1 MALLIVSCP
10 CALGLATPL
19 AVSAAI
25 GRAARK
31 KILIKGG
38 DALENLAR
46 PGRMLLDKT
55 GTLTEGRLGVI
66 RWWGDESVK
75 PMVAAIERHSAHP
88 VARALSEGSDRD
100 RGPGSQPRFRRS
112 PAPESAASAT
122 VGSVIVASTS
132 HLPA

>member
-25 GRAARK
+25 GHAARK

-55 GTLTEGRLGVI
+55 GTLTEGRLARPPLVG
-66 RWWGDESVK
+66 RRERQTDGGGDR
-75 PMVAAIERHSAHP
+75 AALGP
-88 VARALSEGSDRD
+88 PGGSR
-100 RGPGSQPRFRRS
+100 PQ
-112 PAPESAASAT
+112 
-122 VGSVIVASTS
+122 
-132 HLPA
+132 

>member
-55 GTLTEGRLGVI
+55 GTLTEGRLGRHV

-88 VARALSEGSDRD
+88 VARALSDAVQIGE
-100 RGPGSQPRFRRS
+100 
-112 PAPESAASAT
+112 
-122 VGSVIVASTS
+122 
-132 HLPA
+132 